1 MDVEGTHTVCS
12 RSMRVVFTLERS
24 PSRRSPDAML
34 TAAGAHYEL
43 RGELWRGP
51 WELWVASPE
60 M

>member
-1 MDVEGTHTVCS
+1 
-12 RSMRVVFTLERS
+12 
-24 PSRRSPDAML
+24 ML
-34 TAAGAHYEL
+34 TAAGTHYEL